1 MTDIVTLKTQQKI
14 LNERI
19 KLVSG
24 QSTLILN
31 LRATKARSK
40 FIQEKDLDFNV
51 YKFGPQ
57 AYLELVKPNEKCQY
71 PEMYEIYKVVS
82 QKE

>member
-1 MTDIVTLKTQQKI
+1 M
-14 LNERI
+14 
-19 KLVSG
+19 
-24 QSTLILN
+24 
-31 LRATKARSK
+31 
-40 FIQEKDLDFNV
+40 

-82 QKE
+82 QKEQERKVKEKQMQEERKQKQNRNMQGNLALTFLFKD

>member
-57 AYLELVKPNEKCQY
+57 AYLELVKPNEKC
-71 PEMYEIYKVVS
+71 
-82 QKE
+82 